1 VTALATAAIIA
12 TPAGTRNRLVVR
24 AHTAATNDEPT
35 SSSSTSNSISQST
48 RSSIHPSSSPFGLKP
63 KAALTSPTLRF
74 EPELSSSSA
83 RLSDRYEALWN
94 AHGNDVGR
102 SSNPIANQES
112 RDFLERLRAAE
123 QEVEE
128 NERRTLEQTMQPRDV
143 CHARRAGILSAPLPE
158 WAQQSLTSS
167 VLLVL
172 AAVVFELDWGRLLG
186 DLNQASSVVLSI
198 AWLPLL
204 WMRPGGRGG
213 DSGEGPALE
222 TLVVYLLAV
231 LRPSFLVHVWNDVL
245 LPHTIPTL
253 RQMVVRE
260 GWSLLW
266 KALLLPVLPQ
276 LPKNS
281 TGWAAVHVFV
291 LQSIHRGT
299 MKLFTSN
306 IQRHVQSSFVKAGQK
321 AVQLVQT
328 AVLRYRA

>member
-1 VTALATAAIIA
+1 M
-12 TPAGTRNRLVVR
+12 
-24 AHTAATNDEPT
+24 
-35 SSSSTSNSISQST
+35 
-48 RSSIHPSSSPFGLKP
+48 
-63 KAALTSPTLRF
+63 
-74 EPELSSSSA
+74 
-83 RLSDRYEALWN
+83 
-94 AHGNDVGR
+94 
-102 SSNPIANQES
+102 
-112 RDFLERLRAAE
+112 E
-123 QEVEE
+123 QA
-128 NERRTLEQTMQPRDV
+128 MQPQNV
-143 CHARRAGILSAPLPE
+143 CQAHRAGVLSAPLPE
-158 WAQQSLTSS
+158 WVQQSLKSS

-186 DLNQASSVVLSI
+186 DLNQAASVVLSI

-204 WMRPGGRGG
+204 WMRPGGR
-213 DSGEGPALE
+213 DSDSGGEGPALE

-266 KALLLPVLPQ
+266 KAMLLPVLPQ

-291 LQSIHRGT
+291 LQSIHKGT

-306 IQRHVQSSFVKAGQK
+306 IQRHVQSSFVSAIQK
-321 AVQLVQT
+321 VVQLVQT

>member
-1 VTALATAAIIA
+1 VTALATAAAIA
-12 TPAGTRNRLVVR
+12 TAAGTRNRLVVLA
-24 AHTAATNDEPT
+24 AHSATNDEPM
-35 SSSSTSNSISQST
+35 SSTSTSNSISQSI
-48 RSSIHPSSSPFGLKP
+48 RSSIQPSSSSSSFGLKP
-63 KAALTSPTLRF
+63 RAALTSPTLRF
-74 EPELSSSSA
+74 EPDPASSSS
-83 RLSDRYEALWN
+83 RLSDRYAALWN
-94 AHGNDVGR
+94 NVGR
-102 SSNPIANQES
+102 SSNPIADQES

-123 QEVEE
+123 QEGEE
-128 NERRTLEQTMQPRDV
+128 NERRALEQAMQPQDA
-143 CHARRAGILSAPLPE
+143 CHARHAGILSAPLPE
-158 WAQQSLTSS
+158 WARQSLKTS

-172 AAVVFELDWGRLLG
+172 TAVVFELDWGRLLG

-204 WMRPGGRGG
+204 WMRPGGR
-213 DSGEGPALE
+213 DSDSGGEGPALE

-231 LRPSFLVHVWNDVL
+231 LRPSFLVRVWNDVL

-253 RQMVVRE
+253 RQMVIRE

-266 KALLLPVLPQ
+266 KGLLLPVLPQ